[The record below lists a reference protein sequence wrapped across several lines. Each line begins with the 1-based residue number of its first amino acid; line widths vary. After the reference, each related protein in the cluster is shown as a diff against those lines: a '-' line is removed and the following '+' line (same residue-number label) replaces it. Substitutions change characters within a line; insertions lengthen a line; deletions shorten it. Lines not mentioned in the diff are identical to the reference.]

1 MSETTDSRK
10 REENSY
16 RSILKGTSVFGGLQ
30 LFQIGVNLIRGKFVA
45 MFLGPTGMGISA
57 LFNTSGQTIQQ
68 FSQLGLNFAVV
79 KEAAAAKEDEGG
91 LRNVVRVT
99 GRLMLAAALL
109 GALFCCLFAMP
120 LSRLTFGTS
129 DYYWQ
134 FMLLSLMIF
143 FGVAGQGYTAVLQ
156 GLHKYKLVTTT
167 LVSGALAGLLIG
179 VPMYA
184 VWGNKGIVPAMVVM
198 AFSISLTAFI
208 GVRKTVKRDRQPFSW
223 SLHRPLARRLV
234 LMGLVLMSS
243 EVIGVLCNYLTN
255 LFIRYFGPFEAV
267 GLYQAANS
275 LTNQYAGLVFMAMLL
290 DFFPRLSAA
299 ASDNGRIRDIVNR
312 QMEVVGLIA
321 TPLICLLILT
331 SPLVIQI
338 LLTDSFLPIMPLM
351 RWLGLGVLVRAVMTP
366 MGYIA
371 FAKDNK
377 KLLFWLEAVFCN
389 FLTLGLNCLSYYC
402 FGLIG
407 LGYALVADCLLCLGI
422 YYAVNRKLYGYR
434 VNREAFTESILAL
447 GLGAGCFAASLIA
460 DTLVSYV
467 VMGIVTLGAIT
478 RSAILLRRKTRG

>member
-1 MSETTDSRK
+1 MTELKKNKTQ
-10 REENSY
+10 EENSY

-30 LFQIGVNLIRGKFVA
+30 LFQIAVNLVRGKFVA

-79 KEAAAAKEDEGG
+79 KEAAATKDDEKG
-91 LRNVVRVT
+91 LKNVVSVT
-99 GRLMLAAALL
+99 GRLMFITALL
-109 GALFCCLFAMP
+109 GAMVCCLFAMP

-156 GLHKYKLVTTT
+156 GLHKFKMVTGT
-167 LVSGALAGLLIG
+167 LVVGSLAGLLIG
-179 VPMYA
+179 VPLYA
-184 VWGNKGIVPAMVVM
+184 LWGNKGIVPAMVVM
-198 AFSISLTAFI
+198 AFSISMTAFI
-208 GVRKTVKRDRQPFSW
+208 GVRKTVRKDRGPFSW
-223 SLHRPLARRLV
+223 SLHRPLIRRLV

-243 EVIGVLCNYLTN
+243 EVIGVLCNYITN

-299 ASDNGRIRDIVNR
+299 SSDNGKIRDIVNR

-338 LLTDSFLPIMPLM
+338 LLTDSFLSIMPLM

-389 FLTLGLNCLSYYC
+389 LLTLSLNCLFYFW

-407 LGYALVADCLLCLGI
+407 LGYALVIDCLLCLGI
-422 YYAVNRKLYGYR
+422 YYIVNRHLYGYS
-434 VNREAFTESILAL
+434 VNRSAFIESLLAL
-447 GLGAGCFAASLIA
+447 LLGAGCFACSLITDTVVSYTA
-460 DTLVSYV
+460 MGLITLV
-467 VMGIVTLGAIT
+467 AIA
-478 RSAILLRRKTRG
+478 RALLVLRGKTRQ

>member
-30 LFQIGVNLIRGKFVA
+30 LFQIGVNLVRGKFVA

-422 YYAVNRKLYGYR
+422 YYAVNRRLYGYR

-447 GLGAGCFAASLIA
+447 GLGAGCFAASLIE
-460 DTLVSYV
+460 DTSVSYV

-478 RSAILLRRKTRG
+478 RSAILLRRKTRR

>member
-1 MSETTDSRK
+1 MTEGEENVK

-30 LFQIGVNLIRGKFVA
+30 LFQIGINLVRGKFVA
-45 MFLGPTGMGISA
+45 MFLGPTGMSISA

-79 KEAAAAKEDEGG
+79 KEAAAVKDDENG
-91 LRNVVRVT
+91 LKNVVSVT
-99 GRLMLAAALL
+99 GRLMLLAALL
-109 GALFCCLFAMP
+109 GAIVCCIFAMP
-120 LSRLTFGTS
+120 LSRITFGTP

-156 GLHKYKLVTTT
+156 GLHKYRMVTTT
-167 LVSGALAGLLIG
+167 LVSGSLAGLLIG
-179 VPMYA
+179 VPLYA
-184 VWGNKGIVPAMVVM
+184 VWGNKGIVPAMVIM
-198 AFSISLTAFI
+198 ALSISLTAFI
-208 GVRKTVKRDRQPFSW
+208 GVRRTVRKGSRQFAW
-223 SLHRPLARRLV
+223 SLHKPLVRRLV

-255 LFIRYFGPFEAV
+255 LFIRYFGPFESV

-299 ASDNGRIRDIVNR
+299 ASDNGKIRDIVNR

-389 FLTLGLNCLSYYC
+389 LLTLSLNCLFYFY

-407 LGYALVADCLLCLGI
+407 LGYALVIDCLLCLGI
-422 YYAVNRKLYGYR
+422 YYAVNRHLYGYS
-434 VNREAFTESILAL
+434 VNRGAFLESVLAL
-447 GLGAGCFAASLIA
+447 LLGAGCFASSLIV
-460 DTLVSYV
+460 DTVASYTL
-467 VMGIVTLGAIT
+467 MGLITLAAICRSWIV
-478 RSAILLRRKTRG
+478 LRTKIRK

>member
-1 MSETTDSRK
+1 MAEEEINK
-10 REENSY
+10 KEENSY
-16 RSILKGTSVFGGLQ
+16 RSILKGTSVFGALQ
-30 LFQIGVNLIRGKFVA
+30 LFQIGINLLRGKFVA

-79 KEAAAAKEDEGG
+79 KEAAAVKDDGNG
-91 LRNVVRVT
+91 LKNVVSVT
-99 GRLMLAAALL
+99 GRLMLLAALL
-109 GALFCCLFAMP
+109 GAVICCVLAMP
-120 LSRLTFGTS
+120 LSRLTFGTT

-156 GLHKYKLVTTT
+156 GLHKYRLVTTT
-167 LVSGALAGLLIG
+167 LVSGSLAGLLIG

-208 GVRKTVKRDRQPFSW
+208 GVRKTVEKDRRRFTW
-223 SLHRPLARRLV
+223 SIHRPLVRRLV

-255 LFIRYFGPFEAV
+255 LFIRYFGPFESV

-290 DFFPRLSAA
+290 DYFPRLSAA
-299 ASDNGRIRDIVNR
+299 AGDNGKIRDIVNR

-331 SPLVIQI
+331 SPLVIRI
-338 LLTDSFLPIMPLM
+338 LLTDAFLPIMPLM
-351 RWLGLGVLVRAVMTP
+351 RWLGLGVLVRAMMTP

-389 FLTLGLNCLSYYC
+389 LLTLSLNCLFYFW

-407 LGYALVADCLLCLGI
+407 LGYALVLDCILCLGI
-422 YYAVNRKLYGYR
+422 YYAVNRRLYEYR
-434 VNREAFTESILAL
+434 VNRSAFFESLLAL
-447 GLGAGCFAASLIA
+447 LFGAGCFGASLIPDA
-460 DTLVSYV
+460 LTSYIVMSVITLATV
-467 VMGIVTLGAIT
+467 V
-478 RSAILLRRKTRG
+478 RSMAILRIKIRN

>member
-1 MSETTDSRK
+1 MTESSENKK

-30 LFQIGVNLIRGKFVA
+30 LFQIGISLVRGKFVA

-79 KEAAAAKEDEGG
+79 KEAAAVKDDESG
-91 LRNVVRVT
+91 LKKVVSVT
-99 GRLMLAAALL
+99 GRLMLIAALL
-109 GALFCCLFAMP
+109 GAVLCCVFAMP

-156 GLHKYKLVTTT
+156 GLHKYRMVTTT
-167 LVSGALAGLLIG
+167 LVSGSLAGLLIG
-179 VPMYA
+179 VPLYA

-198 AFSISLTAFI
+198 AFSVSLTAFI
-208 GVRKTVKRDRQPFSW
+208 GVRKTVKKDRGRFEW
-223 SLHRPLARRLV
+223 SLHRPLVRRLV

-255 LFIRYFGPFEAV
+255 LFIRFLGPFESV

-299 ASDNGRIRDIVNR
+299 ANDNVKIRDIVNR
-312 QMEVVGLIA
+312 QMEIVGLIA

-389 FLTLGLNCLSYYC
+389 FLTLTLNCLFYFW

-407 LGYALVADCLLCLGI
+407 LGYALVLDCLLCLAI
-422 YYAVNRKLYGYR
+422 YYAVNNRLYGYSISR
-434 VNREAFTESILAL
+434 GAFRESVL
-447 GLGAGCFAASLIA
+447 GLMLGSACFAASLME
-460 DTLVSYV
+460 DDVVSYIIMGVITV
-467 VMGIVTLGAIT
+467 VAIG
-478 RSAILLRRKTRG
+478 RSLKVLRTKIRK